1 MLTEELLAK
10 TSRTFALAIPLLP
23 KPARGEVCLAYLLFR
38 LADTLED
45 AELWPRGARLRAL
58 DQLADLLDEPA
69 DARTRSRLE
78 ALRDG
83 WLETAPS
90 RDEACLALLRA
101 TPELFAELH
110 ALDPSVQDIVI
121 SHGARTVAGMRS
133 TIERADE
140 QGRFALATIEELRDY
155 CYTVAGIVGE
165 LLTQVFLHD
174 APQLEA
180 VKETL
185 LANQVAFGEGL
196 QLVNI
201 LKDEAKDAA
210 DGRRYLPPSA
220 TRSEVIALAR
230 RDLSSARAYIDA
242 LESGGAPGGY
252 VAFTTLSADLADATL
267 TRLEADGAGA
277 KVPRS
282 AVMQMF
288 ARVQQ
293 RVADLAR

>member
-23 KPARGEVCLAYLLFR
+23 KPARAEVCLAYLLFR

-45 AELWPRGARLRAL
+45 AELWPREARVRAL
-58 DQLADLLDEPA
+58 DELAELLDEPA
-69 DARTRSRLE
+69 AARTRSRLE
-78 ALRDG
+78 TLREG
-83 WLETAPS
+83 WLHPAPS

-110 ALDPSVQDIVI
+110 QLDPRVQEIII
-121 SHGARTVAGMRS
+121 SHGARTVAGMRA
-133 TIERADE
+133 TIERSDE
-140 QGRFALATIEELRDY
+140 GGRFGLRTVEELRDY

-174 APQLEA
+174 SPQLVA

-185 LANQVAFGEGL
+185 LENQVLFGEGL

-201 LKDEAKDAA
+201 LKDEAKDAT
-210 DGRRYLPPSA
+210 DGRRYLPPTA
-220 TRSEVIALAR
+220 TRAEVIALAR
-230 RDLSSARAYIDA
+230 RDLASARAYIEA

-267 TRLEADGAGA
+267 TRLESDGAGA

-282 AVMQMF
+282 TVMQMF

-293 RVADLAR
+293 RVAALAR